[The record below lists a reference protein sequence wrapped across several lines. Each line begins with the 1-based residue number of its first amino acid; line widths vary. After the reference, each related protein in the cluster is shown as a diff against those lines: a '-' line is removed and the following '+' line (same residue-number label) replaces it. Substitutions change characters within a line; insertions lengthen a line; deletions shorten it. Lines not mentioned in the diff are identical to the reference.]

1 MRAVTYA
8 GNGGVAFRDDA
19 VQPQVESSFDALVK
33 VAASAICGTDI
44 HLLHGA
50 VGELPNGTV
59 IGHEFVGSVVEVG
72 SAVRRFAV
80 GDRVVATNQTA
91 CGICWYCRKGFRSQ
105 CATRSAFGH
114 GPNFGEELSGGQA
127 EYVRVPIAD
136 VNLHPVPEGVSD
148 EQALFVGDIFVT
160 AYAAARN
167 ACVQPGDTVAIVGCG
182 PVGLLTIMCAD
193 MFGAARIFGIDRAK
207 LRLEYADRVGAE
219 PLDTTAE
226 DAAAIV
232 KASTGG
238 RGADAVIDCAG
249 GSATLNLALGLVR
262 PRGTVSVVGI
272 PMDDY
277 TLPGIS
283 TMASEVTIRFGIGD
297 PSVAGQLMELMLAGR
312 LDPTRIVSHR
322 LPLEQA
328 EEGYSLF
335 ESQSAVKVVLVP

>member
-8 GNGGVAFRDDA
+8 GRGSVEFRDDA
-19 VQPQVESSFDALVK
+19 TRPGIETPHDAIVEVT
-33 VAASAICGTDI
+33 VAAICGTDI

-50 VGELPNGTV
+50 LGELPVGTV
-59 IGHEFVGSVVEVG
+59 IGHEFVGTIVEVG
-72 SAVRRFAV
+72 PAVRRFEV

-105 CATRSAFGH
+105 CANRSAFGH

-136 VNLHPVPEGVSD
+136 VNLHAIPDGVTD

-167 ACVQPGDTVAIVGCG
+167 AEVQPGDTVAVVGCG

-193 MFGAARIFGIDRAK
+193 VFGAGHVFGIDRAP
-207 LRLEYADRVGAE
+207 LRLEYVERLGAE
-219 PLDTTAE
+219 PIDGTTS
-226 DAAAIV
+226 DPAAVV
-232 KASTGG
+232 KQKTDG

-249 GSATLNLALGLVR
+249 GSGTLNLALGLVR
-262 PRGTVSVVGI
+262 PKGTVSVVGI

-277 TLPGIS
+277 ALPGIA

-297 PSVAGQLMELMLAGR
+297 PAVAGRLMELMLEGR
-312 LDPTRIVSHR
+312 LDPTKIVSHR

-328 EEGYSLF
+328 EEGYRLF
-335 ESQSAVKVVLVP
+335 EDHQAVKVLVLP